1 LAAIKAV
8 GAFASAAVFFI
19 RGNGVVRNDGGV
31 GRIRGGCDDEV
42 GAGIIVG
49 VIGDWGG
56 RDGLG
61 QAAGGVK
68 GGGFEF
74 NPVFAWDWRGYG
86 WNFTT
91 RAAAIA

>member
-1 LAAIKAV
+1 MSMGIFYHEKRKP
-8 GAFASAAVFFI
+8 VFLI
-19 RGNGVVRNDGGV
+19 SRNFTACRSPRD
-31 GRIRGGCDDEV
+31 
-42 GAGIIVG
+42 
-49 VIGDWGG
+49 G